1 MSFDARVFALLDV
14 NCVRSSAAHAISISC
29 MHTRARRIRFAREM
43 PGPESSSETAFTL
56 KVRPVAQCLR
66 WWHVI
71 AAEDTM
77 VEVLIWSRLFH

>member
-1 MSFDARVFALLDV
+1 
-14 NCVRSSAAHAISISC
+14 

-43 PGPESSSETAFTL
+43 PGLASSSETAFTL
-56 KVRPVAQCLR
+56 KVRPLAQCLR

-77 VEVLIWSRLFH
+77 VEVLIWSRFLP